1 MTFDNDEPL
10 SVRAL
15 FTIDCTSSVLDALW
29 RLRDGEKQDR
39 YEYDNGGGGY
49 TRTHGDIT
57 TLHLLYNIKCDICK
71 TFRLLYILL
80 NALL

>member
-15 FTIDCTSSVLDALW
+15 FTIDCTSSVLDALLR

-39 YEYDNGGGGY
+39 HEYDNMEIH
-49 TRTHGDIT
+49 TGDDTI
-57 TLHLLYNIKCDICK
+57 
-71 TFRLLYILL
+71 
-80 NALL
+80 